1 MKSNPSKL
9 ANMGILFN
17 KFIKEVTLID
27 NTSTKITDYDLL
39 VNKLSECNDKILRF
53 NDTSVF
59 DVNVKYNCG
68 IISIDHDKI
77 DQSNKKIIKLMV
89 ILTTVI
95 KDLMKNNISSH
106 YRSLM
111 KYPIDVIMP
120 LLNESSEN
128 ENIKNHTLDGYK
140 FNTNSI
146 RLMTFLKKGT
156 SCVSCG
162 LSASYF
168 SFGST

>member
-59 DVNVKYNCG
+59 DVNVKYDCG
-68 IISIDHDKI
+68 I
-77 DQSNKKIIKLMV
+77 LY
-89 ILTTVI
+89 L
-95 KDLMKNNISSH
+95 
-106 YRSLM
+106 
-111 KYPIDVIMP
+111 
-120 LLNESSEN
+120 
-128 ENIKNHTLDGYK
+128 
-140 FNTNSI
+140 
-146 RLMTFLKKGT
+146 
-156 SCVSCG
+156 
-162 LSASYF
+162 
-168 SFGST
+168 